1 MKSKKQRFILRNSE
15 GVSASAKKLNMAN
28 EDFDIN
34 YDFSNRIL
42 NFVTVFSV
50 ISQHVKCKT
59 CDSDIAF
66 HERSSR
72 GLGFKIVIACPNCP
86 DVVIPSCK
94 FINNAYEINHRIV
107 LAMRLL
113 GVGLNG
119 ILKFCAFMELPRPI
133 FQSFYDR

>member
-1 MKSKKQRFILRNSE
+1 MALKRPLNRYETEGNSE
-15 GVSASAKKLNMAN
+15 GVSASAKKLNMAI

-34 YDFSNRIL
+34 YDFGNRIL

-66 HERSSR
+66 HERSPR
-72 GLGFKIVIACPNCP
+72 GLGFKILIACPNCP

-94 FINNAYEINHRIV
+94 FINYAYEINRRIV

-113 GVGLNG
+113 
-119 ILKFCAFMELPRPI
+119 
-133 FQSFYDR
+133 